1 VFGRGSVL
9 DDVAAEWLGR
19 FKADEYSAIAEFYS
33 FVLKCAGCE
42 HTVNSEE
49 LQDPDNYS
57 GLIDDIQGQYQAV
70 SRPRPLANLTA

>member
-9 DDVAAEWLGR
+9 DDVTAEWLGR
-19 FKADEYSAIAEFYS
+19 FKADEYSAIAELYS
-33 FVLKCAGCE
+33 FIFRCAGCE
-42 HTVNSEE
+42 HTVNSED

-70 SRPRPLANLTA
+70 RLVELDRSI